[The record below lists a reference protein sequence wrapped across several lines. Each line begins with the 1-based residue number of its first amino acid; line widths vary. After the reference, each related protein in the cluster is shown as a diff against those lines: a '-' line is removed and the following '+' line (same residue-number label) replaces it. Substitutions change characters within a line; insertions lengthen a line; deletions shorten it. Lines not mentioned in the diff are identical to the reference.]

1 MDRTE
6 GPLGRYG
13 VSRLRVL
20 NRGTEYDCLGARLM
34 LAVEKTFGCL
44 KCVAVVVYRS
54 NLGREKVVEPVLSGG
69 NFEGAY
75 IIFTLV
81 PEVLSDG

>member
-20 NRGTEYDCLGARLM
+20 NRGTEYDCLGARLR
-34 LAVEKTFGCL
+34 LAVEKL
-44 KCVAVVVYRS
+44 
-54 NLGREKVVEPVLSGG
+54 LGV
-69 NFEGAY
+69 
-75 IIFTLV
+75 
-81 PEVLSDG
+81 